1 MDSKYKE
8 NIVISSDYQAL
19 IKSLTENIDE
29 GVQSA

>member
-8 NIVISSDYQAL
+8 NIVISSDYQVL
-19 IKSLTENIDE
+19 IESLTENIDE